1 MRCTAILPYLY
12 GRNDKDLEEVM
23 KNAKSEFLAGEPD
36 REVLEEMVRRIVGAV
51 HPVRIILFGSA
62 ARGQMGSDS
71 DLDVLVVMPDG
82 VHRRRTAQTI
92 YRKLSGLGMAKDIV
106 VVTEGDVREHGDNS
120 SLVLYPALQQGKEIY
135 RAAG

>member
-1 MRCTAILPYLY
+1 
-12 GRNDKDLEEVM
+12 M

-82 VHRRRTAQTI
+82 TLAHDRSAHDTRRGLSSAGLNRVTGEPKHRYVTFLGTNRQRRDLARSLRWPVSP
-92 YRKLSGLGMAKDIV
+92 YPKRIV
-106 VVTEGDVREHGDNS
+106 GTDPD
-120 SLVLYPALQQGKEIY
+120 AL
-135 RAAG
+135 R